1 MHSLDFGARGLAL
14 WHRCTVT
21 TRPPA
26 EQKQDSTLTV
36 LIAFGANA
44 LVAVAKTI
52 AAVLTGSASMVAES
66 AHSWADTGNEV
77 FLFVAERRSDRSRD
91 EDHPRGYGKEAYVW
105 SLFAAFGLFTVGAV
119 VSVMHGVQ
127 QLFEPERDADYTI
140 NYIVLAVAVL
150 LEGFSFLQAL
160 RQART
165 AAVRRKVGTLH
176 HVLDT
181 SNTTLRAVFFEDA
194 AALAGLVIAFLGV
207 FLHQL
212 TGNAVYDAAGSILV
226 GLLLGIVALVL
237 IDRNRRF
244 LVGQVAD
251 DEIEKIVLTA
261 LLDAEQV
268 ERVTYMHLEFV
279 GPEEFYLVAAVDLV
293 GNDRERDVAEDLR
306 LVALEIEKSP
316 YITEAVLTL
325 SLAGESSLPAPKTNQ
340 PQASEPLA

>member
-1 MHSLDFGARGLAL
+1 ML

-21 TRPPA
+21 TTPSA

-91 EDHPRGYGKEAYVW
+91 DEHPRGYGKEAYVW

-140 NYIVLAVAVL
+140 NYIVLGVAVL

-165 AAVRRKVGTLH
+165 AAVRRRVGTLH

-212 TGNAVYDAAGSILV
+212 TGNAVFDAAGSIVV
-226 GLLLGIVALVL
+226 GLLLGVVALVL

-251 DEIEKIVLTA
+251 DEIEKVVLTA
-261 LLDAEQV
+261 LLDAEEV

-293 GNDRERDVAEDLR
+293 GNDRELDVAEDLR

-325 SLAGESSLPAPKTNQ
+325 SLAAEPSLPAPRR
-340 PQASEPLA
+340 S

>member
-1 MHSLDFGARGLAL
+1 M
-14 WHRCTVT
+14 T
-21 TRPPA
+21 TTSSTEPPT

-77 FLFVAERRSDRSRD
+77 FLFIAERRSDRTRD
-91 EDHPRGYGKEAYVW
+91 KEHPRGYGKEAYVW

-140 NYIVLAVAVL
+140 NYIVLGVALV
-150 LEGFSFLQAL
+150 LEGISFLQAL

-165 AAVRRKVGTLH
+165 AAMRRRVGTLH

-207 FLHQL
+207 LLHQL

-226 GLLLGIVALVL
+226 GLLLGVVALVL

-251 DEIEKIVLTA
+251 DEIEKLVLAA
-261 LLDAEQV
+261 LLAAPEV
-268 ERVTYMHLEFV
+268 ERVTYLHLEFV

-306 LVALEIEKSP
+306 LAALEIEKSP

-325 SLAGESSLPAPKTNQ
+325 SLADEASLPTPDKV
-340 PQASEPLA
+340 

>member
-1 MHSLDFGARGLAL
+1 MASSRGIPSPDFRAWGGAL
-14 WHRCTVT
+14 WHRCPVT
-21 TRPPA
+21 TTPPA

-52 AAVLTGSASMVAES
+52 AAILTGSASMVAES

-77 FLFVAERRSDRSRD
+77 FLFIAERRSDRSRD

-226 GLLLGIVALVL
+226 GLLLGVVALVL

-251 DEIEKIVLTA
+251 DEVERIVLAA

-279 GPEEFYLVAAVDLV
+279 GPEEFYLVAAVDLI

-325 SLAGESSLPAPKTNQ
+325 SLAGEQSLLAPQTN
-340 PQASEPLA
+340 

>member
-1 MHSLDFGARGLAL
+1 ML
-14 WHRCTVT
+14 WHRCPVT
-21 TRPPA
+21 TTQPA

-77 FLFVAERRSDRSRD
+77 FLFIAERRSDRARD

-140 NYIVLAVAVL
+140 NYIVLGVAVL

-165 AAVRRKVGTLH
+165 AAVRRRVGTLH

-207 FLHQL
+207 LLHQL
-212 TGNAVYDAAGSILV
+212 TGNAIYDAAGSILV
-226 GLLLGIVALVL
+226 GLLLGVVALVL

-251 DEIEKIVLTA
+251 DEIEKTVLTA
-261 LLDAEQV
+261 LLAAHEV

-293 GNDRERDVAEDLR
+293 GNDAERDVAEDLR
-306 LVALEIEKSP
+306 LAALEIEKSP

-325 SLAGESSLPAPKTNQ
+325 SLAGEPSLPAPG
-340 PQASEPLA
+340 QA